1 VSKKKLVIPL
11 FLVLVSIMAYYGI
24 NFSPAAS
31 ANNDNA
37 SSLSPQEVLAAP
49 QASYDTQRWG
59 VNYIHAPQAWQI
71 SQSSQDVIVAV
82 LDTGIDKDS
91 TSLAQKIIARIN
103 FSDSPTDDDL
113 HGHGTHMAGTIVAI
127 APKCQLMSIK
137 VADDAG
143 RCQAQW
149 VAQGIIWATD
159 HGADIINLSLCTRS
173 STRMQQAIEYAWQNG
188 VTIIAAAGNQG
199 TSDLTYPAY
208 YTSCIAV
215 AAVNENNSLALLSNH
230 GSWVDVSAPGDK
242 IYSQLPQGKY
252 GYKSGT
258 SPAAAHVSG
267 VAALLYSITE
277 DTNNN
282 GAINDEVRQAIEN
295 SCSAIGINGTGEG
308 IINAAAAVAL
318 VTS

>member
-1 VSKKKLVIPL
+1 VNKKKLGIPL
-11 FLVLVSIMAYYGI
+11 FLMLVSIMAYYGI
-24 NFSPAAS
+24 NISPAAS

-37 SSLSPQEVLAAP
+37 SSISSQEVLSAP

-59 VNYIHAPQAWQI
+59 VNYA
-71 SQSSQDVIVAV
+71 
-82 LDTGIDKDS
+82 
-91 TSLAQKIIARIN
+91 SLAQKVIARIN

-127 APKCQLMSIK
+127 APQCQLMSIK

-159 HGADIINLSLCTRS
+159 HGADIINLSLCTKP
-173 STRMQQAIEYAWQNG
+173 STQMQQAIKYAWQNG
-188 VTIIAAAGNQG
+188 VAIIAAAGNQG
-199 TSDLTYPAY
+199 TSTLTYPAY

-267 VAALLYSITE
+267 VAALLYNITE

-295 SCSAIGINGTGEG
+295 SCSAIGTNGTGEG

-318 VTS
+318 ATS